1 MKGDKNLRVL
11 VAIPLLFVLEC
22 LFISCGDSDDFIED
36 YIEAFDSIKTD
47 SIIVTD
53 SDTIVI
59 PNIYDYFDFSAPQIE
74 PISINELCI
83 NEYTDVVYT
92 ARNYLIEDKKV
103 GDKRYLRISQD
114 LGKTWKEFENTYGD
128 LVYFHI
134 FSTGDMLFATMNW
147 CYYIDKELTAI
158 YPSQIYDYNGS
169 VFEPVAKE
177 HFFQIGDCKN
187 YIWKIDGV
195 EILVWGDYSYGG
207 TNDPNYVARVWYT
220 TDCGHSVKCAIKFNE
235 TKIDGKVQKCRHTH
249 GVRYD
254 RFDKAF
260 YIPTGD
266 NTSQCQLIKGIYNPQ
281 KDEWN
286 FKRLGSGN
294 NYKFSRIYFNKYYAY
309 MITDYTTKDFKTGI
323 IRCRKD
329 SLHDSSKFKYL
340 YQNDENRALTTCEF
354 DMNGNRVIT
363 PDNTGK
369 TFIYYTRYDY
379 NFKKIQTNIKACMTG
394 FTSPNYNGDVYA
406 RISQGFPFKLSNNFN
421 FTESMRNSG
430 VVDYMDIKEP
440 KSLYYDED
448 FFFNYQYE

>member
-1 MKGDKNLRVL
+1 MSFILQMKGIKDIRIF
-11 VAIPLLFVLEC
+11 VAVPLLLVVGW
-22 LFISCGDSDDFIED
+22 LFISCGDSDDYSDEGFIFPVDVSDSESD
-36 YIEAFDSIKTD
+36 STGVKPGPESIK
-47 SIIVTD
+47 
-53 SDTIVI
+53 
-59 PNIYDYFDFSAPQIE
+59 FS
-74 PISINELCI
+74 ELKVGAV
-83 NEYTDVVYT
+83 TDVVFS
-92 ARNYLIEDKKV
+92 ARNFIIKENEKNGKK
-103 GDKRYLRISQD
+103 YLRISKN
-114 LGKTWKEFENTYGD
+114 LGNTWKEFENTYGD

-134 FSTGDMLFATMNW
+134 FSTGDMLFATTSW
-147 CYYIDKELTAI
+147 CYYIDKELTSI
-158 YPSQIYDYNGS
+158 TPSQVYDYNGNI
-169 VFEPVAKE
+169 FEPVAKE

-187 YIWKIDGV
+187 YIWSIDGN

-207 TNDPNYVARVWYT
+207 GSDPNYIARVWYT
-220 TDCGHSVKCAIKFNE
+220 VDKGQSVRCIIKFNE

-249 GVRYD
+249 GVRFD
-254 RFDKAF
+254 RFDKTF

-266 NTSQCQLIKGIYNPQ
+266 SGSQCQLIKGFYDSQNDKWEFHRI
-281 KDEWN
+281 
-286 FKRLGSGN
+286 GSGN
-294 NYKFSRIYFNKYYAY
+294 NYKFSRIYFNKEYAY
-309 MITDYTTKDFKTGI
+309 LMTDYTTKEFSTGI
-323 IRCRKD
+323 IKCKKD
-329 SLHDSSKFKYL
+329 SLFDSSKFEYL

-379 NFKKIQTNIKACMTG
+379 NFKKIQTNIKACITG

>member
-1 MKGDKNLRVL
+1 M
-11 VAIPLLFVLEC
+11 
-22 LFISCGDSDDFIED
+22 
-36 YIEAFDSIKTD
+36 
-47 SIIVTD
+47 
-53 SDTIVI
+53 
-59 PNIYDYFDFSAPQIE
+59 
-74 PISINELCI
+74 
-83 NEYTDVVYT
+83 
-92 ARNYLIEDKKV
+92 
-103 GDKRYLRISQD
+103 
-114 LGKTWKEFENTYGD
+114 
-128 LVYFHI
+128 
-134 FSTGDMLFATMNW
+134 
-147 CYYIDKELTAI
+147 
-158 YPSQIYDYNGS
+158 
-169 VFEPVAKE
+169 
-177 HFFQIGDCKN
+177 
-187 YIWKIDGV
+187 
-195 EILVWGDYSYGG
+195 
-207 TNDPNYVARVWYT
+207 ARVWYT

-254 RFDKAF
+254 RFDKSF

-266 NTSQCQLIKGIYNPQ
+266 SNAECQLIKGNYDFPTDKWQFERI
-281 KDEWN
+281 
-286 FKRLGSGN
+286 GSGTK
-294 NYKFSRIYFNKYYAY
+294 YKFSRMYFDKDNAY
-309 MITDYTTKDFKTGI
+309 IVTDYTTKTNNTGL
-323 IRCRKD
+323 IRCKKD
-329 SLHDSSKFKYL
+329 SLFDSSKFEYL

-379 NFKKIQTNIKACMTG
+379 NFKKIQTNIKACITG